1 MRWSVITKFRVE
13 VSNDSKYFK
22 DDEESEA
29 IKYFNS
35 RAMLGLPCSLW
46 VVHYTLY
53 GDYQTC
59 LRKTM

>member
-1 MRWSVITKFRVE
+1 MTKFRVE
-13 VSNDSKYFK
+13 VANGSKYFK
-22 DDEESEA
+22 EDEEDKA
-29 IKYFNS
+29 VRYFNS